1 MDTVQT
7 TLDSDA
13 SARNGRKVT
22 TEPAILR
29 ANGLRVTQ
37 QREAVLG
44 VLADRPH
51 ASAADVAAEVNRTLG
66 TPLSRQGLY
75 NVLADLTRAGLLR
88 CIEPA
93 GSAARYELRV
103 GDNHHHL
110 VCRSCGRVEDIDCAV
125 GTTPCLQPASAP
137 HGFRVDEAEVTW
149 WGLCRTCATARP
161 TRTEGVEGT
170 T

>member
-51 ASAADVAAEVNRTLG
+51 ASAADV
-66 TPLSRQGLY
+66 
-75 NVLADLTRAGLLR
+75 
-88 CIEPA
+88 
-93 GSAARYELRV
+93 AARYELRV